1 MERNLE
7 PAAGPAPRGAWSCAV
22 VAGMSLV
29 RSISALRHR
38 RHPPLAQC
46 AELPRRVKTCRGI
59 ACACVPPRAAARDTR
74 LNQPNCRVRLILD
87 SSEARACGR
96 LASFRLT
103 RALPSRAFGL
113 ADVPARA
120 RAIIDDN
127 GTHVPVPGPGTD
139 RARVRTGGCSGS
151 RLSPRAPRGVADR
164 PDRSSRSSTK
174 RARAGRRSYTA
185 GAGWLTVGVSS
196 R

>member
-103 RALPSRAFGL
+103 RALPSRAFRGSRTCQR
-113 ADVPARA
+113 APARLST
-120 RAIIDDN
+120 ITVLTSPSQD
-127 GTHVPVPGPGTD
+127 PVPTGRAYAPEGAVGLGSR
-139 RARVRTGGCSGS
+139 RARLAVSRTGPTA
-151 RLSPRAPRGVADR
+151 RPEAALSELEQVGGRTRRVRG
-164 PDRSSRSSTK
+164 
-174 RARAGRRSYTA
+174 G
-185 GAGWLTVGVSS
+185 
-196 R
+196 